1 MNVKNYIPASL
12 RLHAKILLSKYNN
25 FISGDSRLFA
35 QTKQQNGSYAHANAL
50 TQPIHQNEYAENK
63 IHNLS
68 RGIDSLNDI
77 MIYPNEIFSFWQI
90 VGQPSLKTG
99 YRMSRNIISGVIK
112 EDYGGGLC
120 QLSGI
125 LYHLAMV
132 SGMKI
137 KERYNHSVDLYHN
150 KEAERFAPLGSD
162 ATVVYGYKDLKFQ
175 NPYPFPI
182 QINLS
187 ILNYQLECVFRSA
200 QPLLKKEIFFEK
212 ADLGDKIEVSML
224 LKADSTPILLQKSV
238 YKKKCTCLLRNSK
251 KHHIFASLF
260 KTKAK
265 SASLAQLVR
274 APDC

>member
-1 MNVKNYIPASL
+1 L
-12 RLHAKILLSKYNN
+12 RLHAKILLGKYND
-25 FISGDSRLFA
+25 FKSGDSRLFA
-35 QTKQQNGSYAHANAL
+35 QTKKQNGFTHSNAL

-63 IHNLS
+63 IYNLS

-77 MIYPNEIFSFWQI
+77 TIYPNEIFSFWQI

-99 YRMSRNIISGVIK
+99 YRMSRNIISGVVK

-125 LYHLAMV
+125 IYHLALI
-132 SGMKI
+132 SGMQI

-182 QINLS
+182 QLNLS
-187 ILNYQLECVFRSA
+187 IENYQLKCFFWSE
-200 QPLLKKEIFFEK
+200 QPLLKNEILFEK
-212 ADLGDKIEVSML
+212 ADLGDKIEISVL
-224 LKADSTPILLQKSV
+224 FKADSAPILVQKSV
-238 YKKKCTCLLRNSK
+238 YKKN
-251 KHHIFASLF
+251 I
-260 KTKAK
+260 
-265 SASLAQLVR
+265 
-274 APDC
+274 